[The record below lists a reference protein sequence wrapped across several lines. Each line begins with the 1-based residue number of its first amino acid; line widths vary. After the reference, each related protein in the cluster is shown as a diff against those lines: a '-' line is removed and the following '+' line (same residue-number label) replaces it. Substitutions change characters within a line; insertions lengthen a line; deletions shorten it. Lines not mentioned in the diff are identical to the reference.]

1 MEKEKIK
8 QNGSHSKHNLKCNG
22 NLNEKQPEGINETNG
37 AQALPTDEMRNSD
50 DRQQL
55 IDYITNTIDYLR
67 QRLECPVCLYTME
80 PPIYQCPEG
89 HLICATCKPKLKK
102 CPECRIG
109 YNTDSIPFRFRL
121 HDTPDKRHRY
131 AEKDAERLTETL
143 AMLHRIKTQHLK
155 TSENLSHAEQQSL
168 CLADTY
174 INEKPRDFT
183 KSTDRADEFER
194 NEKKELENNIQDQH
208 HARPSEEFQATCF
221 QSRGLNGYQ
230 YWFRLKGESKYFFE
244 HISNYG
250 IASISMAKD
259 MLIILYID
267 GDTVWSEVPK
277 RLEDTLKARQSWQPK
292 PNVISLGQRSDESY
306 FIQFSDG
313 SDGRYEWQDVP
324 DTLHNLLL
332 SRKHGDVAV
341 IAIGNGEYFYVK
353 FKDGHEEWNLPTP
366 LENLLKDR
374 RETRELAQVAYMTLS
389 RQSDYAVRFTDGK
402 WKWNQSAI
410 FDNQDVKFIQSKS
423 IANVVFGDGS
433 DFIIM
438 YKINSEL
445 GVIV

>member
-1 MEKEKIK
+1 MEKEKSK
-8 QNGSHSKHNLKCNG
+8 QYGSHNNNG
-22 NLNEKQPEGINETNG
+22 QVNKDKFLLSDEANG
-37 AQALPTDEMRNSD
+37 AKDLPVDENSNSD

-55 IDYITNTIDYLR
+55 IDYVTNTIDYLR
-67 QRLECPVCLYTME
+67 NRLECPVCLYTME

-89 HLICATCKPKLKK
+89 HLICTTCKPKLKK
-102 CPECRIG
+102 CPECRVG
-109 YNTDSIPFRFRL
+109 YNTESNPFRFRL
-121 HDTPDKRHRY
+121 NDAADKRHRY

-143 AMLHRIKTQHLK
+143 AMLQRIKTQHIK
-155 TSENLSHAEQQSL
+155 KSKHLSHAEQQSL
-168 CLADTY
+168 FLADMY
-174 INEKPRDFT
+174 INEEQRNFT
-183 KSTDRADEFER
+183 KVKDEKGECEGSSNKEEANNVRDRHYAGASS
-194 NEKKELENNIQDQH
+194 Q
-208 HARPSEEFQATCF
+208 EFQTTCF

-259 MLIILYID
+259 MLIIRYID

-277 RLEDTLKARQSWQPK
+277 RLEDTLKGRQSSQPK

-313 SDGRYEWQDVP
+313 SEGRYEWQDVP
-324 DTLHNLLL
+324 DTLHNLLQG
-332 SRKHGDVAV
+332 RKHGDVAV
-341 IAIGNGEYFYVK
+341 IAIGNGDYFYVK

-366 LENLLKDR
+366 LENLLRNR

-389 RQSDYAVRFTDGK
+389 KQSDYAVKFTDGK